1 MNFLV
6 LVIFLL
12 RVTKIK
18 YPRDLTFGFAND
30 TLQSKSSNKIIK
42 TKCKSKAV
50 VSILLSR
57 TMINVSFLPRYRLS
71 QILSRRNFTYGSIH
85 RLDSIPD
92 DVSALVQKYAHHPQ
106 RSISLQTLLQTGR
119 GELLN
124 KTYSETVISGEEH
137 HATDLVLMQVANFL
151 HREIPVRLAHRIED
165 LDQVPYLSEMKSVK
179 QVKQTYIDSF
189 LEFIDMHTIQTP
201 EGEEK
206 FAIRLQQLYEKHA
219 GVLMQMARG
228 AFELRAQHSNK
239 VLDFQDMQETQRFL
253 DRFYMSRIGIRK
265 LFA

>member
-1 MNFLV
+1 
-6 LVIFLL
+6 
-12 RVTKIK
+12 
-18 YPRDLTFGFAND
+18 
-30 TLQSKSSNKIIK
+30 
-42 TKCKSKAV
+42 
-50 VSILLSR
+50 
-57 TMINVSFLPRYRLS
+57 MINVSFLPRYRLS

-92 DVSALVQKYAHHPQ
+92 DVSSLVQKYAHHPQ

-189 LEFIDMHTIQTP
+189 LEFIDMPTIQTP

-228 AFELRAQHSNK
+228 AFELRAKQSNK

-253 DRFYMSRIGIRK
+253 DRFYMSRIGIRE